1 MTISASSLNGRRHMA
16 KVGINRE
23 IGHLTEMAD
32 CRETC
37 SLYQYKRIQEIIHII
52 YNVKGIYNVESVVYN
67 QCEEDIYCVGGYKHY
82 NKSRRTDHYRLD
94 CFVFS
99 MVYPFVFSMAYPV
112 TADDL

>member
-1 MTISASSLNGRRHMA
+1 MA

-67 QCEEDIYCVGGYKHY
+67 QCEEDIYCVGGI
-82 NKSRRTDHYRLD
+82 
-94 CFVFS
+94 
-99 MVYPFVFSMAYPV
+99 
-112 TADDL
+112 

>member
-1 MTISASSLNGRRHMA
+1 MA

-23 IGHLTEMAD
+23 IGHLTEIAD

-67 QCEEDIYCVGGYKHY
+67 QCEEDIYCVGGGI
-82 NKSRRTDHYRLD
+82 
-94 CFVFS
+94 
-99 MVYPFVFSMAYPV
+99 
-112 TADDL
+112 

>member
-23 IGHLTEMAD
+23 IGHLTEIAD

-52 YNVKGIYNVESVVYN
+52 YYIVKGIYNVE
-67 QCEEDIYCVGGYKHY
+67 VGYII
-82 NKSRRTDHYRLD
+82 NVRRTYIVRGI
-94 CFVFS
+94 
-99 MVYPFVFSMAYPV
+99 
-112 TADDL
+112 

>member
-1 MTISASSLNGRRHMA
+1 MA

-67 QCEEDIYCVGGYKHY
+67 QCEEDIYCVGDINTTINQDGLIITDLTASY
-82 NKSRRTDHYRLD
+82 SRWHTHSY
-94 CFVFS
+94 S
-99 MVYPFVFSMAYPV
+99 Q
-112 TADDL
+112 

>member
-23 IGHLTEMAD
+23 IGHLTEIAD

-52 YNVKGIYNVESVVYN
+52 YNVKGIYNVEVGYTINVRR
-67 QCEEDIYCVGGYKHY
+67 IYIVWGIYIV
-82 NKSRRTDHYRLD
+82 RRIYIVRGI
-94 CFVFS
+94 
-99 MVYPFVFSMAYPV
+99 
-112 TADDL
+112 

>member
-1 MTISASSLNGRRHMA
+1 MA

-67 QCEEDIYCVGGYKHY
+67 
-82 NKSRRTDHYRLD
+82 
-94 CFVFS
+94 
-99 MVYPFVFSMAYPV
+99 
-112 TADDL
+112 